1 MLYPIKECHSSKTGW
16 EPLHH
21 YHIGLY
27 SKGCYTVWEVGITIN
42 LSNKLSYYISLRGV
56 PGGRGLHF
64 LGLFYWF
71 HCARQAQSRTA
82 KVFKMIP
89 NSI

>member
-1 MLYPIKECHSSKTGW
+1 MLYPIKVCHSSKTGW

-27 SKGCYTVWEVGITIN
+27 SEGSYTVWEVGITIN
-42 LSNKLSYYISLRGV
+42 LSNKLSYYISLPGV

-64 LGLFYWF
+64 LGLSYWF
-71 HCARQAQSRTA
+71 
-82 KVFKMIP
+82 IG
-89 NSI
+89 SIAPDKLSQEQLKYLK